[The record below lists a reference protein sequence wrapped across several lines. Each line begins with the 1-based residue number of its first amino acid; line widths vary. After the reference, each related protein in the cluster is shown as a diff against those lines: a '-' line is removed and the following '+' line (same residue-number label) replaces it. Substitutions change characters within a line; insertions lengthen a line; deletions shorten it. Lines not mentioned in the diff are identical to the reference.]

1 MPHRIMERAA
11 RVRLGAPVAPQVDF
25 DLDLNLCLALLLVSA
40 RICIV
45 CEDYC
50 IIALKFLSHA
60 LYRHDIWT
68 REGLST
74 PTCQ

>member
-25 DLDLNLCLALLLVSA
+25 DLDLNLCLALVST
-40 RICIV
+40 RICIIY
-45 CEDYC
+45 EDYY
-50 IIALKFLSHA
+50 IITPMFLSHS
-60 LYRHDIWT
+60 LYRHENST
-68 REGLST
+68 REGLNT